1 MRGKCSM
8 NILQN
13 FSFLFSQK
21 KESHRSFDVVRASNW
36 SQNFLFN
43 WLGFAVTK
51 KNFIWNEFTFQE
63 TVDTYDFP
71 DQIKLRDDR
80 PASTSDGCSCWRR
93 DQTGEGRERAT
104 WERKRGRDGRDQACN
119 SSTHPPLFLLWN
131 LQGVKC
137 HMWKLNIHF
146 LAELQV
152 TCGMMNYRGT
162 GRPVCCISSD
172 IAFITS
178 PTITTAVEEFPCHYS
193 SCLYNLIASFSL
205 LQNVPFVC

>member
-1 MRGKCSM
+1 MREKCSM

-13 FSFLFSQK
+13 FFLFSRK
-21 KESHRSFDVVRASNW
+21 KVIQVLMLWGRVNDHRI
-36 SQNFLFN
+36 FL
-43 WLGFAVTK
+43 
-51 KNFIWNEFTFQE
+51 IWNEFTFQE

-104 WERKRGRDGRDQACN
+104 WERTRGRDGRDQACN

-131 LQGVKC
+131 LQGVRC

-193 SCLYNLIASFSL
+193 SCLYKFFFTPKCSFCL
-205 LQNVPFVC
+205 LVHCAFMFSNF